1 MLQILLITA
10 ICIDAFIT
18 SFAYG
23 AAKTKIPFLSIAV
36 ISIICTAVLALS
48 LSIGNAA
55 SQIIPQNISKIICFI
70 IFLILGISKSCESL
84 LKGYINKNQKRNL
97 KLKLF
102 DLNFVLTV
110 YADSSKADIDNSK
123 ILSAKEAIYLALALS
138 FDNFAAGFGFA
149 LANIHYLQII
159 VLSLVLNTVAV
170 GAGHFLGEKLTQKS
184 KKDFSWIGGLMLVI
198 IAITK
203 LK

>member
-1 MLQILLITA
+1 
-10 ICIDAFIT
+10 
-18 SFAYG
+18 
-23 AAKTKIPFLSIAV
+23 
-36 ISIICTAVLALS
+36 
-48 LSIGNAA
+48 
-55 SQIIPQNISKIICFI
+55 I

-198 IAITK
+198 LAITK

>member
-1 MLQILLITA
+1 MIQILLITA
-10 ICIDAFIT
+10 ICVDAFIT

-23 AAKTKIPFLSIAV
+23 AAKTKIPLLSIAV
-36 ISIICTAVLALS
+36 ISIICTAVFALS
-48 LSIGNAA
+48 LSIGTAA
-55 SQIIPQNISKIICFI
+55 SQIIPQNLSKIICFA
-70 IFLILGISKSCESL
+70 IFLVLGITKSCESL
-84 LKGYINKNQKRNL
+84 LKGYINKHQKSNL

-102 DLNFVLTV
+102 DINFVLTV

-123 ILSAKEAIYLALALS
+123 ILSAKEAVYLALALS

-149 LANIHYLQII
+149 LASINYLHII
-159 VLSLVLNTVAV
+159 ILSLALNTVAV

-184 KKDFSWIGGLMLVI
+184 KKDFSWIGGIMLVI
-198 IAITK
+198 LAITK

>member
-70 IFLILGISKSCESL
+70 IFLI
-84 LKGYINKNQKRNL
+84 
-97 KLKLF
+97 F
-102 DLNFVLTV
+102 
-110 YADSSKADIDNSK
+110 
-123 ILSAKEAIYLALALS
+123 
-138 FDNFAAGFGFA
+138 
-149 LANIHYLQII
+149 
-159 VLSLVLNTVAV
+159 
-170 GAGHFLGEKLTQKS
+170 
-184 KKDFSWIGGLMLVI
+184 
-198 IAITK
+198 
-203 LK
+203 